1 MTAAAAA
8 DHSYDDGDDEDV
20 PTLRARLAEVA
31 QRADQLEQAIETRDA
46 ISTAKGMLMVT
57 EKLPRDEAFEVLR
70 RASQRE
76 NMPVRE
82 IAQRLVDTHE
92 QRVAKG

>member
-8 DHSYDDGDDEDV
+8 DSSYDHGDEDV
-20 PTLRARLAEVA
+20 AKLRVRLAEA
-31 QRADQLEQAIETRDA
+31 SRRADQLEQAIETRDVIA
-46 ISTAKGMLMVT
+46 TAKGMLMVS

-82 IAQRLVDTHE
+82 IAQRLVETHE
-92 QRVAKG
+92 ERLTNR

>member
-1 MTAAAAA
+1 MTAAAAE
-8 DHSYDDGDDEDV
+8 YDVGDDDQVEGLKV
-20 PTLRARLAEVA
+20 RLAEA
-31 QRADQLEQAIETRDA
+31 SQRVQQLEQAVGTRDI

-57 EKLPRDEAFEVLR
+57 EKLPRDQAFEVLR

-92 QRVAKG
+92 ERLGKS

>member
-1 MTAAAAA
+1 MTAAAAE
-8 DHSYDDGDDEDV
+8 YDDEGDDDEVDG
-20 PTLRARLAEVA
+20 LRAQLAEVTARA
-31 QRADQLEQAIETRDA
+31 QQLEQAVGTRDV
-46 ISTAKGMLMVT
+46 ISTAKGMLMIA

-92 QRVAKG
+92 ERLGKG